1 MKYIRFIA
9 DVLPNL
15 DAATCPVLPPSAG
28 SGGGSAAHPFRVFI
42 LLPEA
47 VEALVHPA
55 QQVSEQFFILGGH
68 LGKQRIPQV
77 IYLLAA
83 VVGGFAPQLGDGDP
97 VAAGILGIR
106 ARCTKPTFSSA

>member
-28 SGGGSAAHPFRVFI
+28 SGGGSAVHPFRVFI

-55 QQVSEQFFILGGH
+55 QQVSEQFFILGVTWENSVSR
-68 LGKQRIPQV
+68 KV

-83 VVGGFAPQLGDGDP
+83 VVGALRPSS
-97 VAAGILGIR
+97 VMVIR
-106 ARCTKPTFSSA
+106 LRRVSWGSGPAVQNPPSPSA